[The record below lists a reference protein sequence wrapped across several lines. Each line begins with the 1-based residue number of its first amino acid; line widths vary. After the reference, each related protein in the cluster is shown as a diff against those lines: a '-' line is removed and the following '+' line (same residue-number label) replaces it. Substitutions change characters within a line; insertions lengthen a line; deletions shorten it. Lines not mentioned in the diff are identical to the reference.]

1 MQGNVFN
8 KVQEIQHTNSRV
20 QMQPT
25 LHFLDRSD
33 RIYFKHEKDICS
45 LNDYNECISGLNVL
59 YKLNIVLLGGKRS
72 SKLQ

>member
-25 LHFLDRSD
+25 LHFLDQSD
-33 RIYFKHEKDICS
+33 RIYFKQEKDICS
-45 LNDYNECISGLNVL
+45 LNDYDECISGLNVL
-59 YKLNIVLLGGKRS
+59 YKLNIVLFGGKRS
-72 SKLQ
+72 SKL